1 MGLRGDVFGGRRIN
15 TKNITKRQR
24 LIDSDSESEW
34 WREFDWKVE
43 KNKSLRRKK

>member
-1 MGLRGDVFGGRRIN
+1 MGLRGDVFGGRRMN

-24 LIDSDSESEW
+24 LIDSESEW